1 MVNAN
6 RLWHKHGLM
15 PPHSS
20 HRAARR
26 PRPPLDQARLDE
38 LALAY
43 VGRFATSR
51 AKLISYLKRKLRERG
66 WAGDGDGDGDGD
78 GRAEPDVAAVAERL
92 VALGYVDDAVYA
104 VAKARALTSRGFG
117 GRRVGDALHAAGI
130 DEECGGEAR
139 ALVHDERV
147 EAALKMARRRRIG
160 PFAEAVLDPVQR
172 QKAIA
177 AMLRAGHGFALSR
190 EIVDLPPGHG
200 IDHSYL
206 ETLR

>member
-20 HRAARR
+20 HGAGRR
-26 PRPPLDQARLDE
+26 PRPKLDPGKLDA

-51 AKLISYLKRKLRERG
+51 AKLVTYLRGKLRERG
-66 WAGDGDGDGDGD
+66 WSGEG
-78 GRAEPDVAAVAERL
+78 EPDLTAIAARL
-92 VALGYVDDAVYA
+92 AQLGYIDDAAYA
-104 VAKARALTSRGFG
+104 VAKARALTGRGYG
-117 GRRVGDALHAAGI
+117 QRRVGQALHAAGI
-130 DEECGGEAR
+130 AEEDGGEAR
-139 ALVHDERV
+139 VLVHDERV

-160 PFAEAVLDPVQR
+160 PFATALLDPVQR
-172 QKAIA
+172 DKAIA
-177 AMLRAGHGFALSR
+177 AMLRAGHGYALTR
-190 EIVDLPPGHG
+190 AIVDMAPGHR

-206 ETLR
+206 EGLG